1 MTGTTARQLLSKVP
15 LSAALLGLAAFGWFL
30 SGHAAER
37 PRQGFPTDWSHRHLI
52 FSQPTT
58 PEQAARLKQDPRYW
72 QQWYRQN
79 QTRVLASPDSVES
92 VAVHLGDTW
101 NRNRVGDWSVNLG
114 SGGTAGA
121 GNFPAKYSF
130 RTTTA
135 SCANDY
141 VVYATGLAGASNQAS
156 IVAYNNL
163 YSGCGGTVPQ
173 VYWAYNT
180 DTGVIMTSPV
190 ISGDGTQIAFA
201 QTTSGSSGL
210 GSLVVLKFVPSAT
223 DSVTAP
229 TTLLPVS
236 SASYRN
242 CTAPCMVEVPLVT
255 SHGTQIDDRTSSAFP
270 DYTHDILWVGGAF
283 GWLHQISGAFRGAP
297 AEVTTAGFPVQL
309 NPSNPTALASPVYD
323 YTSNTVFVG
332 DYGGYVYSLNPNL
345 VNVTQS
351 AQLDHGAGIVAGP
364 IVDGTAEQ
372 LYVFSSSDGTTSC
385 PVTAPC
391 SAVFQFS
398 ITAGLASSTKAA
410 VGSSSA
416 TPTPNPLFD
425 GAFDSA
431 YEASSNATG
440 NLYVCGNTGGP
451 PVLYQVPISAGIMQ
465 TVVAGPVI
473 ANATAACSPVT
484 DLANPNV
491 TGFANSEWLFAS
503 STASGLGSN
512 CAAGACLMNF
522 GDAPWQATTT
532 YVAGQQVLD
541 SNLRIQNVL
550 TGGTSGATPP
560 TWSTTAGGSTTDGGV
575 TWLNQG
581 TLAATYTAW
590 KAVNLYTVNTIIID
604 SNGNIQLAT
613 SVAGLSG
620 ITNPAWK
627 TALGATTTDAL
638 VQWKNLGPAATA
650 SYASAGGTS
659 GIILDNVV
667 GSGTLA
673 GASQIYFTT
682 QGNQTCASGGTGGC
696 AIQASQ
702 SALQ

>member
-1 MTGTTARQLLSKVP
+1 MRGNTARQRLLKTAFS
-15 LSAALLGLAAFGWFL
+15 STALILMTAFGWFL
-30 SGHAAER
+30 IGHATA
-37 PRQGFPTDWSHRHLI
+37 PVRQGLPTDWSHRHLI

-79 QTRVLASPDSVES
+79 ATRVLAPDSVEPI
-92 VAVHLGDTW
+92 AVHLGDTW
-101 NRNRVGDWSVNLG
+101 SRNRVGDWSVNLG

-135 SCANDY
+135 SCTNDY
-141 VVYATGLAGASNQAS
+141 VVFATGLAGASNQAS

-180 DTGVIMTSPV
+180 NAGVIMTSPV

-210 GSLVVLKFVPSAT
+210 GSLAVLKFLPSAT
-223 DSVTAP
+223 DTVISP
-229 TTLLPVS
+229 TTLLPV
-236 SASYRN
+236 ASTAYRN
-242 CTAPCMVEVPLVT
+242 CTAPCMVEIPLVT
-255 SHGTQIDDRTSSAFP
+255 SHGVQLDDRTSSAFP
-270 DYTHDILWVGGAF
+270 DYTHDILWVGSTVS
-283 GWLHQISGAFRGAP
+283 WLHQIAGVFRGNP
-297 AEVTTAGFPVQL
+297 AEVTTGGFPVQL
-309 NPSNPTALASPVYD
+309 NPGDPTTLSSPVYD

-351 AQLDHGAGIVAGP
+351 AQIDHGAGIVAGP
-364 IVDGTAEQ
+364 IVDGMAEQ
-372 LYVFSSSDGTTSC
+372 LYVFASNDGTTLC
-385 PVTAPC
+385 AGTGPC

-398 ITAGLASSTKAA
+398 ITAGLALSTKAV
-410 VGSSSA
+410 VGTSA
-416 TPTPNPLFD
+416 AAPAPLFD

-431 YEASSNATG
+431 YEASSNASG

-451 PVLYQVPISAGIMQ
+451 PILYQVPISGGVMQ
-465 TVVAGPVI
+465 AVVAGPVI
-473 ANATAACSPVT
+473 SNATAACSPVT
-484 DLANPNV
+484 DLANPNA

-503 STASGLGSN
+503 TTAGGLGSN
-512 CAAGACLMNF
+512 CATGACLMNF
-522 GDAPWQATTT
+522 GDAPWQHGTT

-541 SNLRIQNVL
+541 SNLEIQNVL
-550 TGGTSGATPP
+550 TGGTSGATHP
-560 TWSTTAGGSTTDGGV
+560 TWSTTVGGNTTDGGV
-575 TWLNQG
+575 HWLNQG
-581 TLAATYTAW
+581 TLAASYTAW
-590 KAVNLYTVNTIIID
+590 QALHLYTVNTTIID
-604 SNGNIQLAT
+604 SNGYIELAS

-620 ITNPAWK
+620 
-627 TALGATTTDAL
+627 ATHPTWTTTLNANTTDAL
-638 VQWKNLGPAATA
+638 VTWKNLGPAATA

-682 QGNQTCASGGTGGC
+682 QGNQTCATGGTGGC